1 MIGGTDI
8 VIPTGGGHAPLDL
21 CLRVI
26 RRYWPE
32 AVFEDALTGDR
43 YDRYESLPTGRLKE
57 VLVYQDG
64 RSAKEWDEKGA
75 DPSLGNTMIH
85 LLLAE
90 KSMTVVVDDPA
101 EPPMREVVDSIQF
114 ALASSDGFND
124 KAPVREAHPGT
135 EASPNQP

>member
-21 CLRVI
+21 CLRVV

-43 YDRYESLPTGRLKE
+43 YDRYESLPIGRLTE

-85 LLLAE
+85 LLLGE
-90 KSMTVVVDDPA
+90 KTLTAVVDNPT
-101 EPPMREVVDSIQF
+101 EQIMREIIDSMQF
-114 ALASSDGFND
+114 ALRMDIHQRGQA
-124 KAPVREAHPGT
+124 A
-135 EASPNQP
+135 

>member
-8 VIPTGGGHAPLDL
+8 IIPTGGGHAPLDI

-43 YDRYESLPTGRLKE
+43 VERYESLPIGRLKE
-57 VLVYQDG
+57 VLVYQNSG
-64 RSAKEWDEKGA
+64 AAQEWDEKGA
-75 DPSLGNTMIH
+75 DPSLSNTMIH

-90 KSMTVVVDDPA
+90 RSVTAVVDDA
-101 EPPMREVVDSIQF
+101 AAQAMRDVLESIRF
-114 ALASSDGFND
+114 ALWMDIHQRG
-124 KAPVREAHPGT
+124 KAA
-135 EASPNQP
+135 